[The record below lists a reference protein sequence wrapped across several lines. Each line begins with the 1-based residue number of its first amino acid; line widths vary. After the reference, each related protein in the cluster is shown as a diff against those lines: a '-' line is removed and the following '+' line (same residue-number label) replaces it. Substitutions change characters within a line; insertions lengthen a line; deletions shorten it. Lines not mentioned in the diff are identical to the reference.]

1 MSKINNIEPVNLNTI
16 NNTQEFFNNFFDQ
29 ELVVSPAQD
38 QFITA
43 YFERRTGN
51 KKSAEMLAGALIL
64 SSASRGLEPLE
75 LIQKIKSLDDLEID
89 AYVAFVYNL
98 ARAKTS
104 LVGIANRPPVSPYVT
119 RTILG

>member
-1 MSKINNIEPVNLNTI
+1 MSKVSNINPINLNTV
-16 NNTQEFFNNFFDQ
+16 NNTTEFFNNFFDQ
-29 ELVVSPAQD
+29 ELLVSPAQD
-38 QFITA
+38 QFILS

-51 KKSAEMLAGALIL
+51 KKSAEILAGSLIL
-64 SSASRGLEPLE
+64 SAASRGLDPME
-75 LIQKIKSLDDLEID
+75 LVLKIKSLDDLDID

-104 LVGIANRPPVSPYVT
+104 LVGVANRPPVSPYIT

>member
-1 MSKINNIEPVNLNTI
+1 MSKFSNIDPINLDTV
-16 NNTQEFFNNFFDQ
+16 NNTTEFFNNFFDQ
-29 ELVVSPAQD
+29 ELLVSPAED
-38 QFITA
+38 QFINA

-64 SSASRGLEPLE
+64 SAASRGLDPLE
-75 LIQKIKSLDDLEID
+75 VIQKIKSLDDLDID
-89 AYVAFVYNL
+89 AYIAFVYNL

-104 LVGIANRPPVSPYVT
+104 LLGVINRPSVSPYIT